1 MEERTVIVARWRKAG
16 GSYAR
21 LAEMLGGVS
30 RKTAWR
36 VARAHGGTGSARG
49 LEGTTGLELE

>member
-36 VARAHGGTGSARG
+36 VARGTPEAGPQQG
-49 LEGTTGLELE
+49 IDLE